1 MTHLRH
7 TPTALPGL
15 LNLSPKHVNMSK
27 LRKDLKK
34 HKGFKM
40 ELESIIVWVNLLIVV
55 LLLAKFTAKPFMDFL
70 KGRKIIK
77 TPELS
82 RLETEKE
89 KISGELDKTMRI
101 INEKK
106 SLLAD
111 TEENIT
117 RQGEIIKTGIIK
129 EAGIES
135 NLILEKAKQ
144 NAENRIKAGN
154 RKTPDGSHKRSL

>member
-1 MTHLRH
+1 
-7 TPTALPGL
+7 
-15 LNLSPKHVNMSK
+15 
-27 LRKDLKK
+27 
-34 HKGFKM
+34 M

-55 LLLAKFTAKPFMDFL
+55 LLLAKFAAKPFMDFL
-70 KGRKIIK
+70 KGRKK
-77 TPELS
+77 VKSPELS

-89 KISGELDKTMRI
+89 IISGEIGKTMGI

-117 RQGEIIKTGIIK
+117 RQGKIIKAGIIK

-135 NLILEKAKQ
+135 ELILEKAKQ
-144 NAENRIKAGN
+144 EAEKEIKLATEKLRTEVIDEILDKLPGAN
-154 RKTPDGSHKRSL
+154 QD